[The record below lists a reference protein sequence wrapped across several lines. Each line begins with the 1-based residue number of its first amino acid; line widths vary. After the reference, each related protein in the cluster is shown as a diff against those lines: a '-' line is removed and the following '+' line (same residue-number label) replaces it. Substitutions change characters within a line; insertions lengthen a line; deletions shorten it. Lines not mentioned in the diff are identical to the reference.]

1 MSCWCW
7 LIHLFCVS
15 ESERVVVIIDKC
27 PFCTHPYRPWPTDA
41 GWLRCQVS
49 LLSKHPSW
57 VCAHLTL
64 EKITSTLKQF
74 FYIFHDIHSSVPTQ
88 LSCLTYIAKIA
99 DTHSSSLTSS
109 SCECSYRLALFKIP
123 TQSTFTWCVVYVQVD
138 SSWCRFEPQSLIF
151 RPPEL
156 TPQSYLIV
164 CCIYSHVIVEL
175 MLICVF
181 SSRTF
186 PLLLYRLSWLTE
198 SFLSKLRKS
207 RIHCLQRALVSLGNF
222 EFQQQRLPSPVS
234 SCLGEMPTWVFVS
247 RRCVFSRLCC
257 CCSFRVLL
265 LNIS

>member
-1 MSCWCW
+1 MLAHSSLLCKW
-7 LIHLFCVS
+7 
-15 ESERVVVIIDKC
+15 ERERVAVIIDKC
-27 PFCTHPYRPWPTDA
+27 PFCTRPYRPWPTDA

-49 LLSKHPSW
+49 LFSKHPSW

-74 FYIFHDIHSSVPTQ
+74 FYIFHDIHFSVLTQ

-109 SCECSYRLALFKIP
+109 SCGCSYRLALFKIP

-164 CCIYSHVIVEL
+164 CCIYSRVIVEL
-175 MLICVF
+175 LLSTVCFLLVPFLCCCIVF
-181 SSRTF
+181 PGSPSPSSLNSENF
-186 PLLLYRLSWLTE
+186 AFIVCNEHLYHLE
-198 SFLSKLRKS
+198 
-207 RIHCLQRALVSLGNF
+207 NF
-222 EFQQQRLPSPVS
+222 EFQHQRLPSPVS
-234 SCLGEMPTWVFVS
+234 SCLGEMPTRVFFCVS
-247 RRCVFSRLCC
+247 S
-257 CCSFRVLL
+257 
-265 LNIS
+265 